1 MSQTSKYKLQI
12 DARNRDRRISWVLL
26 LYCYRTMEVYKLQAD
41 DRLRK
46 EWVGSELLPCI
57 LLFRQKILAAVTRAG
72 KKESSPL

>member
-1 MSQTSKYKLQI
+1 
-12 DARNRDRRISWVLL
+12 
-26 LYCYRTMEVYKLQAD
+26 MEVYKLQAD

-46 EWVGSELLPCI
+46 EWAGSELLPCI

>member
-1 MSQTSKYKLQI
+1 
-12 DARNRDRRISWVLL
+12 
-26 LYCYRTMEVYKLQAD
+26 MEVYKLQAD

-72 KKESSPL
+72 KKKVHRYRGIKRRL